1 MAGIGRFKWTVLPA
15 AAGAAQDA
23 ASSHG
28 WLRPNRL
35 CRRIAMAER
44 AAPLWLALGVASGLG
59 TARRRRPDRAM
70 GCPRVCLEG
79 EVETRGF
86 GRGDLPLAGKS
97 HYVCLRP
104 RRHSLTTF

>member
-59 TARRRRPDRAM
+59 TARRRRPAA
-70 GCPRVCLEG
+70 PWAA
-79 EVETRGF
+79 RGF
-86 GRGDLPLAGKS
+86 ASRAK
-97 HYVCLRP
+97 LRP
-104 RRHSLTTF
+104 GASAVATCRWPESRTTFAFGHGVTV